1 MAIHT
6 SPLPTG
12 SGNKEDADRSA
23 YRQRLLQGL
32 ETALTGSSFQQI
44 TIADIVRFAHTSR
57 RTFYENFESKEACL
71 LELHRQASQD
81 ETAHT
86 TEAVDRTAPWHMQLR
101 QATEAWISFVDA
113 RPAIM
118 LSWIRDLPLLGEAA
132 RRLQRDGADTFISTI
147 QDICRSSEFRAAGGS
162 PISRE
167 RALVL
172 VGGMERLAA
181 EAAHNDRKLANYTE
195 EAVQAALALMAPQLR
210 YPHQHS

>member
-1 MAIHT
+1 MG
-6 SPLPTG
+6 TG
-12 SGNKEDADRSA
+12 CEEDADINA
-23 YRQRLLQGL
+23 YRHRLLRGL
-32 ETALTGSSFQQI
+32 ETALAGNSFQQI

-57 RTFYENFESKEACL
+57 RTFYEHFESKEACL
-71 LELHRQASQD
+71 LALHRQASQD

-86 TEAVDRTAPWHMQLR
+86 TGAVDRTAPWQTQLR
-101 QATEAWISFVDA
+101 QATEAWIGFVDA

-118 LSWIRDLPLLGEAA
+118 LSWIRDLPLLGESA

-147 QDICRSSEFRAAGGS
+147 QDICSSSEFRAAGGS

-181 EAAHNDRKLANYTE
+181 EAAHNDRKLAIYTE
-195 EAVQAALALMAPQLR
+195 EAVQAALALMAPQLP
-210 YPHQHS
+210 YPRQHR